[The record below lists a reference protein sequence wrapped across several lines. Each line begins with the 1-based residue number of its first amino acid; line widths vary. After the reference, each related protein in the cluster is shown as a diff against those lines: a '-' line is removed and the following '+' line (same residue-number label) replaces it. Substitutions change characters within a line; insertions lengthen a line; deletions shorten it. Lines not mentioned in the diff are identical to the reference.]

1 MKENIATANMWKVL
15 LEEKGYKVELM
26 YLESRNLTG
35 VARGDVDANLEV
47 WLPVTDKPLNDRYK
61 DDIVLKSKW
70 YEGTGLGLVV
80 PSYMK
85 T

>member
-1 MKENIATANMWKVL
+1 MWKVL

-26 YLESRNLTG
+26 YLEKAAIWTG

-61 DDIVLKSKW
+61 DDIVLKSN
-70 YEGTGLGLVV
+70 GTKVLD
-80 PSYMK
+80 
-85 T
+85 